1 MDYEDTRARIV
12 QYDHLPLS
20 AEIIIDQ
27 INRARESGEFTD
39 FTLTCDGRDIKVH
52 KIIICSQ
59 SPVFRAA
66 CSGQFKEAFSGT
78 YDLKSHQPDM
88 IQLMV
93 DYLYTGD
100 YSIHMNEPD
109 NLDETKE
116 SNTSSNSGAL
126 STHAIMYA
134 LGDEYDIKGLRDLSA
149 RKYSWSLDENLE
161 LDEFLNSIPLV
172 YTMTPDSSR
181 GLRDPALEFARNKL
195 RGAGGQSDTRE
206 AFDELLIECPD
217 FLKELL
223 YYCVQAPSLGYC
235 PCTGPRDRVPV
246 EAEGYRCKGC
256 GREGASLS
264 RPV

>member
-12 QYDHLPLS
+12 Q
-20 AEIIIDQ
+20 
-27 INRARESGEFTD
+27 ARESGEFTD
-39 FTLTCDGRDIKVH
+39 FTFACKGRNIEVH

-66 CSGQFKEAFSGT
+66 CAGQFKEAFSGT
-78 YDLKSHQPDM
+78 YDLSSHQPDM

-100 YSIHMNEPD
+100 YSIEK
-109 NLDETKE
+109 DETDE
-116 SNTSSNSGAL
+116 TNTASNSGAL

-134 LGDEYDIKGLRDLSA
+134 LGEEYDIKGLRDLSA
-149 RKYSWSLDENLE
+149 RKYSWSLDETLE
-161 LDEFLNSIPLV
+161 LDEFLNSIPCV
-172 YTMTPDSSR
+172 YTLTPDSSR

-195 RGAGGQSDTRE
+195 RDAGGQSDIRD

-223 YYCVQAPSLGYC
+223 YYCVQAPSFGYC
-235 PCTGPRDRVPV
+235 PCTGPRDKVPV
-246 EAEGYRCKGC
+246 EAEGYRCKEC
-256 GREGASLS
+256 GKEGASLG

>member
-12 QYDHLPLS
+12 Q
-20 AEIIIDQ
+20 
-27 INRARESGEFTD
+27 ARESGEFTD
-39 FTLTCDGRDIKVH
+39 FTFACKGRNIEVH

-66 CSGQFKEAFSGT
+66 CAGQFKEAFSGT
-78 YDLKSHQPDM
+78 YDLSSHQPDM

-100 YSIHMNEPD
+100 YYIEK
-109 NLDETKE
+109 DETDE
-116 SNTSSNSGAL
+116 TNTASNSGAL

-134 LGDEYDIKGLRDLSA
+134 LGEEYDIKGLRDLSA
-149 RKYSWSLDENLE
+149 QKYSWSLDETLE
-161 LDEFLNSIPLV
+161 LDEFLNSIPFV
-172 YTMTPDSSR
+172 YTLTPDSS
-181 GLRDPALEFARNKL
+181 GCLRDPALEFARNKL
-195 RGAGGQSDTRE
+195 RDAGGQSDIRD
-206 AFDELLIECPD
+206 AFDELLIECPE

-223 YYCVQAPSLGYC
+223 YYCVQAPSFGYC
-235 PCTGPRDRVPV
+235 PCTGPRNKVPV

-256 GREGASLS
+256 GKEGVSLN

>member
-12 QYDHLPLS
+12 Q
-20 AEIIIDQ
+20 
-27 INRARESGEFTD
+27 ARESGEFTD
-39 FTLTCDGRDIKVH
+39 FTLACDGRDIKVH

-66 CSGQFKEAFSGT
+66 CAGQFKEAFSGT
-78 YDLKSHQPDM
+78 YDLTSHQPDM

-100 YSIHMNEPD
+100 YSIGMNET
-109 NLDETKE
+109 DET
-116 SNTSSNSGAL
+116 NTASNSGAL

-149 RKYSWSLDENLE
+149 RKYSWSLDESLE
-161 LDEFLNSIPLV
+161 LDNFLLSIPHV
-172 YTMTPDSSR
+172 YTLTPESSR
-181 GLRDPALEFARNKL
+181 GLRDPALEYARNKL
-195 RGAGGQSDTRE
+195 QAAGGRSDIRD
-206 AFDELLIECPD
+206 AFDELVMECPE

-235 PCTGPRDRVPV
+235 PCTGPRNKVPV

-256 GREGASLS
+256 GKEGASLS

>member
-1 MDYEDTRARIV
+1 MDLEDTRARIV
-12 QYDHLPLS
+12 Q
-20 AEIIIDQ
+20 
-27 INRARESGEFTD
+27 ARESGEFTD
-39 FTLTCDGRDIKVH
+39 FTFACNGRNIKVH

-66 CSGQFKEAFSGT
+66 CAGQFKEAFSGI
-78 YDLKSHQPDM
+78 YDLTSHQPDM
-88 IQLMV
+88 VQLMV
-93 DYLYTGD
+93 DYLYMGD
-100 YSIHMNEPD
+100 YSIDMSEA
-109 NLDETKE
+109 DET
-116 SNTSSNSGAL
+116 NTASNSGAL

-149 RKYSWSLDENLE
+149 RKYSWSLDESLE
-161 LDEFLNSIPLV
+161 LNEFLSSIPFV
-172 YTMTPDSSR
+172 YTLTPDSSR

-195 RGAGGQSDTRE
+195 RHVGGQSDNRD

-246 EAEGYRCKGC
+246 EAEGYRCKAC
-256 GREGASLS
+256 GKEGTSLN

>member
-27 INRARESGEFTD
+27 INRARESGEFAD

-66 CSGQFKEAFSGT
+66 CAGQFKEAFSGT

-100 YSIHMNEPD
+100 YSIDMNEAD
-109 NLDETKE
+109 DTDETKTA
-116 SNTSSNSGAL
+116 SNTGAL
-126 STHAIMYA
+126 STHAIIYA

-149 RKYSWSLDENLE
+149 RKYSWSLDESLE